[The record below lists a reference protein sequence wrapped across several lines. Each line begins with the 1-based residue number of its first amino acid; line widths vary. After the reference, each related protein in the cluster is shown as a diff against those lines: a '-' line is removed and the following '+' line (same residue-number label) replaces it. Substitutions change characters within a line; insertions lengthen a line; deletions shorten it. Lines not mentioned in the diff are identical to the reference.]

1 MLPKVGVYDMAEGLR
16 FMLFENADNRGISG
30 VLKANKVYEPN
41 VQLIS
46 SAVLGQA
53 IPGRTQV
60 LDIGANL
67 GSYVLPLAKR
77 FSGFQ
82 FLCFEPQPSIYQQ
95 LCGNIFLNSI
105 DNVTAMH
112 MALGR
117 ECSTLSLSLPDYTE
131 DHNIGAFTIHAET
144 HSKLRGQPNKGTQVS
159 VPLNTLDS
167 LHLENLAFIKV
178 DVEGAELDVLFGGLG
193 TLARNAYPPI
203 LYEAWDFDWYR
214 PQKEAIEGFLKD
226 LGYSLL
232 SFDASFN
239 YLAQHPKHGAGITIQ
254 R

>member
-1 MLPKVGVYDMAEGLR
+1 MLPKVSVYDMADGLR
-16 FMLFENADNRGISG
+16 MMLFENADDKGISG
-30 VLKANKVYEPN
+30 VLRANKVYEPN

-46 SAVLGQA
+46 SAVLNQA
-53 IPGRTQV
+53 LPKRNLV

-77 FSGFQ
+77 FPRLN

-105 DNVTAMH
+105 ENVSAVHT
-112 MALGR
+112 ALGR
-117 ECSTLSLSLPDYTE
+117 EISSLLLQLPDYTK
-131 DHNIGAFTIHAET
+131 DHNIGAFSVNADT
-144 HSKLRGQPNKGTQVS
+144 HKKLRGDANEGRQVS
-159 VPLNTLDS
+159 VPLSTLDS
-167 LHLENLAFIKV
+167 LQLENIALIKV
-178 DVEGAELDVLFGGLG
+178 DVEGAELDVLYGGLG
-193 TLARNAYPPI
+193 TLVRSAYPPV

-214 PQKEAIEGFLKD
+214 PQKEAIEHFLTD

-232 SFDASFN
+232 NFDGSYN
-239 YLAQHPKHGAGITIQ
+239 YLAQHPKHGSAITVK